1 MPETITR
8 ILVPVDFSP
17 HADRAF
23 RYAATLAQRLGA
35 KLALLHVVEDPFLT
49 GAWTSEIYVPNVPE
63 LLKNL
68 VDAAEHQL
76 VILKESAAA
85 MGLTA
90 EITVTTGRPSQTIV
104 DHAKDGGFD
113 LIVMG
118 THGRTGL
125 SHVVMGSIAE
135 RVVRKAPC
143 PVLTVKAAAA
153 AAEAN
158 TRPAAA

>member
-1 MPETITR
+1 MTETITR

-23 RYAATLAQRLGA
+23 RYAATLAHRLGA

-49 GAWTSEIYVPNVPE
+49 GAWTSEVYVPNVPE
-63 LLKNL
+63 LLENL
-68 VDAAEHQL
+68 IGAAKRQL
-76 VILKESAAA
+76 ATLQESAAA

-90 EITVTTGRPSQTIV
+90 EITVTTGGRPSQTIV

-135 RVVRKAPC
+135 RVLRKAPC
-143 PVLTVKAAAA
+143 PVLTVKAAGATAANARSAA
-153 AAEAN
+153 A
-158 TRPAAA
+158 